1 MIVFYRVPKQMQLSV
16 STVVI
21 NDPCRNSSWSLANT
35 VIYVINF
42 RTFTMINDVMLVVKL
57 CLVFYIKTGA
67 KLFPCVCNLCLYD
80 SEEDYI
86 IFSVMILQECF
97 LYLLSKEG
105 SKDVAFVQF
114 LPLVY
119 YYQWKWGFWYHFS
132 GVCF

>member
-1 MIVFYRVPKQMQLSV
+1 
-16 STVVI
+16 
-21 NDPCRNSSWSLANT
+21 
-35 VIYVINF
+35 
-42 RTFTMINDVMLVVKL
+42 MINDVMLVVKL

-97 LYLLSKEG
+97 LYLFSKEG

-119 YYQWKWGFWYHFS
+119 YYQWKWGF
-132 GVCF
+132 